1 MLNRF
6 GLAMQKQSQGSAG
19 SHELVPA
26 NRARHEKPGQ
36 REAGK
41 DGRGADDGRY
51 WVRAVDRTVELLYA
65 LVEDDG
71 RAKTLGEVAKTAGM
85 PESSALR
92 YLATLATLG
101 MVEHEGSGADG
112 RYRLGLGLYSLAQAA
127 IGNLDVRV
135 LAVPFMQQLVE
146 RYQETVN
153 LAVFRQRRLVIIE
166 ALEGPRSVRQGARV
180 GERDHLRSSA
190 LGKAILA
197 SRSED
202 EALALLR
209 SEPVERLTERTIIT
223 DKAMLRELQLI
234 REQGY
239 AIDDEE
245 SEVGLRC
252 VGVAIP
258 YKRGQDFALSIS
270 GPSHLFSFDRAHEAG
285 PVLADVARDFA
296 RRLQPMAAAH
306 SRRTRPPVANQK

>member
-1 MLNRF
+1 ME
-6 GLAMQKQSQGSAG
+6 KQAQGSAG
-19 SHELVPA
+19 SHGLVPA
-26 NRARHEKPGQ
+26 NDARHERRGQ
-36 REAGK
+36 RVAAKG
-41 DGRGADDGRY
+41 GREADDGRY

-71 RAKTLGEVAKTAGM
+71 RAKTLGEVANTAGM

-92 YLATLATLG
+92 YLATLAALG
-101 MVEHEGSGADG
+101 MVEHEGNGADS

-127 IGNLDVRV
+127 LGNLDVRA
-135 LAVPFMQQLVE
+135 LALPFMQQLVE

-180 GERDHLRSSA
+180 GERDRLRSSA

-197 SRSED
+197 SRPDD
-202 EALALLR
+202 EALAFLR
-209 SEPVERLTERTIIT
+209 WERLERLTERTIIT
-223 DKAMLRELQLI
+223 DKAMLSELKLI
-234 REQGY
+234 RKQGY

-258 YKRGQDFALSIS
+258 YQRGQDFALSIS
-270 GPSHLFSFDRAHEAG
+270 GPSHLFSLDRAHEAG
-285 PVLADVARDFA
+285 AALADVAWGFA
-296 RRLQPMAAAH
+296 QRLQPMAAAD
-306 SRRTRPPVANQK
+306 SRPTRSRVVGRK